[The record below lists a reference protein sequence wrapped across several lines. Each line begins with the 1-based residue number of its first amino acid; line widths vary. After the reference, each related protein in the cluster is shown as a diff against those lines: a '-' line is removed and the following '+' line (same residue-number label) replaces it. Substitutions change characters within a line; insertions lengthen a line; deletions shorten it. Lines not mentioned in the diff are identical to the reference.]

1 MNRDDGVQKRLPIP
15 NKTIITVQE
24 ECRKTNDDIRWL
36 VGMISDT
43 GLRLSEATGLA
54 IDDIVSIVKNEKI
67 RLIIIIDGFF
77 SDKLYKP
84 PHFQKPVFPR
94 PRFSADVFARD
105 TTRENCTYLT

>member
-36 VGMISDT
+36 VGLISDT

-54 IDDIVSIVKNEKI
+54 IDDIVLDEEIPH
-67 RLIIIIDGFF
+67 LIIRPHPWRRLKTKG
-77 SDKLYKP
+77 SQKLS
-84 PHFQKPVFPR
+84 H
-94 PRFSADVFARD
+94 
-105 TTRENCTYLT
+105 